1 MSLRSDLQ
9 TMGLPDV
16 LQWIAAGRKTGTL
29 HVERASVQKRIIV
42 RDGKIFSSWSNDPR
56 ESLGQFL
63 IRLALVSEEQLFKA
77 LLAQEEQNELIG
89 SLLLSEKILTESD
102 LKRALKVKAEETLY
116 DLFLWPSGQ
125 FEFKEGEV
133 PPDIRITYETPVTP
147 VILEGI
153 RRVDEWTRI
162 REVFSGMATSFTL
175 VDNPDAPPSKSENP
189 VLELAA
195 EGRTIAE
202 ISLEIRRSE
211 FETAALLFDLHAR
224 GLVKVDKTRAEAE
237 AAPSDP
243 VGAIH
248 ALLALAY
255 ERLQEKRF
263 DAARKAYEDVLAL
276 DRLNQNAKKGLIA
289 TYEARQQE
297 KALTSVPRDSVPQLA
312 VDIVSLTKEKLD
324 PQEGFVLSRINGEW
338 DVQSILK
345 LCPMGEEETL
355 LIFARLLERNVI
367 RLEQQR

>member
-29 HVERASVQKRIIV
+29 HIERGSVKKRIIV
-42 RDGKIFSSWSNDPR
+42 REGNIFSSWSNDPR

-63 IRLALVSEEQLFKA
+63 IRLGLVSEEQLFKA
-77 LLAQEEQNELIG
+77 LLAQEEQNKLIG
-89 SLLLSEKILTESD
+89 SILIADGILTEYD
-102 LKRALKVKAEETLY
+102 LKRALKLKAEETFY

-125 FEFKEGEV
+125 FEFREGEV

-153 RRVDEWTRI
+153 RRVDEWQRI
-162 REVFSGMATSFTL
+162 KEVFPNMETSFLPT
-175 VDNPDAPPSKSENP
+175 DNDTASLAEAEKRA
-189 VLELAA
+189 LALAA
-195 EGRTIAE
+195 EGHTIAQ
-202 ISLEIRRSE
+202 ISLEIRCSE
-211 FETAALLFDLHAR
+211 FETAALLFELHKR
-224 GLVKVDKTRAEAE
+224 GFLKVDEKRAVAT
-237 AAPSDP
+237 PSDP

-248 ALLALAY
+248 ALLALAE

-263 DAARKAYEDVLAL
+263 DAARKAYEDVLSL

-289 TYEARQQE
+289 TLEARQQE
-297 KALTSVPRDSVPQLA
+297 KTLTAVPLEGVPVLAADMAALTA
-312 VDIVSLTKEKLD
+312 ENLD
-324 PQEGFVLSRINGEW
+324 PQEGFVLSRVNGEW

-345 LCPMGEEETL
+345 LCPMGEEATL
-355 LIFARLLERNVI
+355 LIFARLLERGLI
-367 RLEQQR
+367 RLQ